1 MSKDLYRQETP
12 VKDYHYGDHA
22 TTSIAR
28 LNPPEEHAT
37 SSIARGCVPE
47 KKKSRPKKARALQ
60 GHQG

>member
-1 MSKDLYRQETP
+1 MKDLHRQETP
-12 VKDYHYGDHA
+12 PKDYHYKEHS

-28 LNPPEEHAT
+28 LTPLPEYTT
-37 SSIARGCVPE
+37 SSIARGCAPE